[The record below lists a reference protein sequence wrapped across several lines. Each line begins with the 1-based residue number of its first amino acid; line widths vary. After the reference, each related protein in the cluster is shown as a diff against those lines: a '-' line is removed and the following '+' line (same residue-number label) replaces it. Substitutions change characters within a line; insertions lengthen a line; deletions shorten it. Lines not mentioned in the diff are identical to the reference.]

1 MAVVQP
7 DVQPN
12 LPPDLPAGVA
22 AARARLFV
30 HGVYFA
36 PVRHHSPAC
45 AYALQ
50 AMLRELRP
58 AAVLIEGPEGFTDM
72 LPLLLD
78 ERTRPPVALLCQ
90 TQAAGAEGA
99 RTASAFFPFCDYSPE
114 WVALREGAAVQAQL
128 AFIDLPWQA
137 RAGTADAQPD
147 ADARSL
153 MAERYLA
160 HSSYLNALAARAV
173 RKVKSHVLPLFVIMF
188 IVNYIDRV
196 NIGFVRTHMEH
207 DLGIG
212 AAAYGFGAGLFFI
225 GYALFEVPSNLLLQK
240 VGARIWLTRIMFTWG
255 IVATLMAFIQNET
268 HFYILRFLLGV
279 AEAGFFPGVIYYFT
293 RWLPGVERGK
303 AIAIFLSGS
312 AVASLISGPLS
323 GALLQIEGFGLH
335 GWQWMFGI
343 EGLASVALG
352 FFVWFWLDSKP
363 HDAKWLSR
371 EEQDA
376 LVGAIDQE
384 QRDREALTTVKPTLG
399 KLLKDRQILLFCALY
414 FCIQLTIYAATF
426 WLPSIIKKMGDLT
439 DVQVGFFNSI
449 PWLISIIAMYAF
461 ASLSGKFKFQQ
472 AWVAVALLIAA
483 AGMFMSTTGGPIFA
497 FVAICFAAIGFK
509 SASSLFW
516 PIPQGY
522 LDVRIAAAVI
532 ALINSI
538 GNLGG
543 FVAPTTFGFLEQ
555 TTGSIQGGL
564 YGLACTSVL
573 AAILVFFAKTSPSA
587 VPAVPSGAAISKPL

>member
-1 MAVVQP
+1 VTRSSHAS
-7 DVQPN
+7 
-12 LPPDLPAGVA
+12 VA
-22 AARARLFV
+22 PTRD
-30 HGVYFA
+30 
-36 PVRHHSPAC
+36 PV
-45 AYALQ
+45 L
-50 AMLRELRP
+50 
-58 AAVLIEGPEGFTDM
+58 
-72 LPLLLD
+72 
-78 ERTRPPVALLCQ
+78 
-90 TQAAGAEGA
+90 
-99 RTASAFFPFCDYSPE
+99 
-114 WVALREGAAVQAQL
+114 
-128 AFIDLPWQA
+128 
-137 RAGTADAQPD
+137 
-147 ADARSL
+147 
-153 MAERYLA
+153 
-160 HSSYLNALAARAV
+160 ARAV
-173 RKVKSHVLPLFVIMF
+173 SKVKRHVLPLFVIMF
-188 IVNYIDRV
+188 ILNYIDRV

-225 GYALFEVPSNLLLQK
+225 GYALFEVPSNMLLQK

-255 IVATLMAFIQNET
+255 IVATMMAFIQNET

-323 GALLQIEGFGLH
+323 GVLLQIEGFGFH
-335 GWQWMFGI
+335 GWQWMFAI
-343 EGLASVALG
+343 EGLASVVIG

-363 HDAKWLSR
+363 HDAKWMSR

-376 LVGAIDQE
+376 LVGAIDAE
-384 QRDREALTTVKPTLG
+384 QRQREALTSVKPTLG

-426 WLPSIIKKMGDLT
+426 WLPSIIKKMGDLS

-472 AWVAVALLIAA
+472 AWVAAALLIAA

-564 YGLACTSVL
+564 YGLAGTSVL
-573 AAILVFFAKTSPSA
+573 AAILVFFAKTAPSA
-587 VPAVPSGAAISKPL
+587 VLTPTSVAPNSAAVSKPL

>member
-1 MAVVQP
+1 MNNSSHASSASES
-7 DVQPN
+7 D
-12 LPPDLPAGVA
+12 
-22 AARARLFV
+22 
-30 HGVYFA
+30 
-36 PVRHHSPAC
+36 PV
-45 AYALQ
+45 L
-50 AMLRELRP
+50 
-58 AAVLIEGPEGFTDM
+58 
-72 LPLLLD
+72 
-78 ERTRPPVALLCQ
+78 
-90 TQAAGAEGA
+90 
-99 RTASAFFPFCDYSPE
+99 
-114 WVALREGAAVQAQL
+114 
-128 AFIDLPWQA
+128 
-137 RAGTADAQPD
+137 
-147 ADARSL
+147 
-153 MAERYLA
+153 
-160 HSSYLNALAARAV
+160 ARAV
-173 RKVKSHVLPLFVIMF
+173 RKVKGHVLPLFVVMF
-188 IVNYIDRV
+188 ILNYIDRV

-225 GYALFEVPSNLLLQK
+225 GYALFEVPSNMLLQK

-323 GALLQIEGFGLH
+323 GVLLQIEGFGLH
-335 GWQWMFGI
+335 GWQWMFAI
-343 EGLASVALG
+343 EGLASVVIG

-363 HDAKWLSR
+363 HDAKWMTR

-376 LVGAIDQE
+376 LVNAIDQE
-384 QRDREALTTVKPTLG
+384 QRERDAVNTVKPTLG
-399 KLLKDRQILLFCALY
+399 KLLKDRQIMLFCALY

-426 WLPSIIKKMGDLT
+426 WLPSIIKKMGDLS

-472 AWVAVALLIAA
+472 AWVAAALLIAA

-522 LDVRIAAAVI
+522 LDARIAAAVI

-564 YGLACTSVL
+564 YGLAGTSVL
-573 AAILVFFAKTSPSA
+573 AAILVFFAKTSPAPVLSSPSA
-587 VPAVPSGAAISKPL
+587 TPAGAALSKPL

>member
-1 MAVVQP
+1 MNNSSHAS
-7 DVQPN
+7 
-12 LPPDLPAGVA
+12 VA
-22 AARARLFV
+22 SERD
-30 HGVYFA
+30 
-36 PVRHHSPAC
+36 S
-45 AYALQ
+45 
-50 AMLRELRP
+50 
-58 AAVLIEGPEGFTDM
+58 VLT
-72 LPLLLD
+72 
-78 ERTRPPVALLCQ
+78 
-90 TQAAGAEGA
+90 
-99 RTASAFFPFCDYSPE
+99 
-114 WVALREGAAVQAQL
+114 
-128 AFIDLPWQA
+128 
-137 RAGTADAQPD
+137 
-147 ADARSL
+147 
-153 MAERYLA
+153 
-160 HSSYLNALAARAV
+160 RAV
-173 RKVKSHVLPLFVIMF
+173 SKVKGHVLPLFVIMF
-188 IVNYIDRV
+188 ILNYIDRV

-212 AAAYGFGAGLFFI
+212 AAAYGLGAGLFFI
-225 GYALFEVPSNLLLQK
+225 GYALFEVPSNMLLQK

-268 HFYILRFLLGV
+268 QFYVLRFLLGV

-323 GALLQIEGFGLH
+323 GALLQIEGFGFH
-335 GWQWMFGI
+335 GWQWMFAI

-363 HDAKWLSR
+363 HEAQWLTR

-384 QRDREALTTVKPTLG
+384 QREREALTTIKPTIA

-426 WLPSIIKKMGDLT
+426 WLPSIIKKMGDLS

-461 ASLSGKFKFQQ
+461 AALSGKFKFQQ
-472 AWVAVALLIAA
+472 AWVAAALLIAA
-483 AGMFMSTTGGPIFA
+483 ACMFMSTTGGPIFA

-564 YGLACTSVL
+564 YGLAGTSVL

-587 VPAVPSGAAISKPL
+587 VLAPPSVAATGTAISKPL